1 MSGDALMCEAAK
13 YRPNLMGYFARYGVP
28 AHESEDLAQETY
40 LRFWRYRDRYSPTA
54 KLSTF
59 LFLLARQVCL
69 DAKRSEARRRR
80 RETRWYGELRD
91 AAAPSVPECVC
102 GGGAGSGVASYVAR
116 LDAPHRAVVELCLMQ
131 EMPQAQAAARLGIPV
146 GTVKSRMSSAMR
158 KLRGMTATA
167 AFAALAAASAVSAFA
182 PRNAPAGAAASASPY
197 ALAND
202 ASPAAIA
209 QIMRTQSPDGGWGS
223 DFLTARNAAAL
234 AKADPACPEYRRAL
248 RHLRAKGLAVAAV
261 PRRASGSG
269 CIFPQK
275 TLENPSGFW

>member
-40 LRFWRYRDRYSPTA
+40 LRLWRYRDRYSPTA

-91 AAAPSVPECVC
+91 AAPSACAAPECVC
-102 GGGAGSGVASYVAR
+102 GGGPGSGSGVASYVAR

-131 EMPQAQAAARLGIPV
+131 EMPQTQAAARLGIPV

-167 AFAALAAASAVSAFA
+167 AFAAFAALAAASAVSAFA
-182 PRNAPAGAAASASPY
+182 PRNAPGGAAASASPY

-209 QIMRTQSPDGGWGS
+209 QIMRTQLPDGGWGS

-248 RHLRAKGLAVAAV
+248 RHLRAKGLAAAAAV
-261 PRRASGSG
+261 PR
-269 CIFPQK
+269 
-275 TLENPSGFW
+275 